1 MRVPAKVREAEDRLA
16 FRLAVRACLEV
27 YYGQSVAE
35 SHANADA
42 WWGRIST
49 TSAFKS
55 GFFMHSEPI
64 STAARIAKRP
74 YVELSEQDGEAY
86 EKLLEECWIRA
97 KEDSMTTVEVGRGG
111 DLKGKLRTVPSR
123 AVASPRP
130 KRAVVA
136 KQA

>member
-97 KEDSMTTVEVGRGG
+97 KEDSMPTVEVGRGG

>member
-1 MRVPAKVREAEDRLA
+1 MSISAQGKEARERLA
-16 FRLAVRACLEV
+16 YRLAVRACLEV

-35 SHANADA
+35 SHANAEA

-64 STAARIAKRP
+64 GTAGRIAKKP
-74 YVELSEQDGEAY
+74 HVELSEQDGEAY
-86 EKLLEECWIRA
+86 EKLLEDCRIRA
-97 KEDSMTTVEVGRGG
+97 KKDSMATVEVGRGG

>member
-35 SHANADA
+35 SHANSDA